1 MSPGTQ
7 TQKKEFLYTYLRQQ
21 PIWRSIR
28 FWNAAFFDA
37 LQCERSLRPV
47 VTREEVESN
56 RLQAVS
62 DELHYQENITF
73 GQLGWDVC
81 SMVVLYRI
89 ISIFFSAV
97 VLYNFFSDRG
107 RSKEQQDI
115 AKFQ

>member
-1 MSPGTQ
+1 MVPGNYDTGTCIPNSCILPVMSPGSQ

-73 GQLGWDVC
+73 GQLG
-81 SMVVLYRI
+81 
-89 ISIFFSAV
+89 
-97 VLYNFFSDRG
+97 
-107 RSKEQQDI
+107 
-115 AKFQ
+115 